1 MPTCGFTVQ
10 DPYAHIAS
18 EVHTRQMSTSLSP
31 LHSTSN
37 DAELHPGLRF
47 KTSKRK
53 KEKFMNLQLD
63 KLPKKGL
70 LETNDLSF
78 FHDVLLHSVGS
89 KL

>member
-1 MPTCGFTVQ
+1 MIRMPMLLQ
-10 DPYAHIAS
+10 KY
-18 EVHTRQMSTSLSP
+18 TRQMSTSLSP
-31 LHSTSN
+31 LHSSGN
-37 DAELHPGLRF
+37 DSELHPGLRF
-47 KTSKRK
+47 KTSKGM

-63 KLPKKGL
+63 KVLKKGL